1 MAMSDFAC
9 ALCQRPLGLRP
20 RLALSDGTQVHEFCH
35 RAVAV
40 PAEEAAIPGAM
51 ALLHATRLRWSG
63 GTFDYFDRSDA
74 SEPTEDDEETMAS
87 AFIQSLQEKTA
98 EAFYRDDVKSM
109 YDCRH
114 TSSQQAGS
122 EQLVQARAH
131 RPCPLP

>member
-1 MAMSDFAC
+1 MATLVCFHAHPDDEC
-9 ALCQRPLGLRP
+9 I
-20 RLALSDGTQVHEFCH
+20 GTGGIIARASAEGHRVVLVVATNGDHGEF
-35 RAVAV
+35 
-40 PAEEAAIPGAM
+40 
-51 ALLHATRLRWSG
+51 
-63 GTFDYFDRSDA
+63 
-74 SEPTEDDEETMAS
+74 TEGVTTVEDLVVRRREETMAS